1 MNDCHLNEPDGS
13 GTKVVAGKED
23 KIDEVSMQIVN
34 NIYMHSCGELFI
46 SMPLVSFLWF
56 S

>member
-34 NIYMHSCGELFI
+34 NIYIYAFMRRIIYKYATCVVF
-46 SMPLVSFLWF
+46 VV
-56 S
+56 